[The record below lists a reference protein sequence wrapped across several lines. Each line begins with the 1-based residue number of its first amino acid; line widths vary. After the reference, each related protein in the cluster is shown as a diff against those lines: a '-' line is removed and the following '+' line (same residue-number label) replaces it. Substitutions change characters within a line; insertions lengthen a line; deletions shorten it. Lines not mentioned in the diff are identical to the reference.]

1 MREPR
6 KKSAIKINL
15 DCDAFREMRGCVI
28 LQSNRF
34 VKYERCDFSFLRG
47 KTSNYTLPCK
57 TFVSITFRVQHV
69 FFFRIFENGMSARS
83 VCCCVLIVNACFLT
97 ARNKY

>member
-34 VKYERCDFSFLRG
+34 VKYELCDFSFLRG

-69 FFFRIFENGMSARS
+69 FFFEFSKTER
-83 VCCCVLIVNACFLT
+83 VHDPCVVVF
-97 ARNKY
+97 